1 MSFLWFSQ
9 PIQAKLNYFG
19 DEILFRR
26 VATPEIYDSADIKYV
41 ICFKNLKGA
50 YDFHQISQTLSMATE

>member
-1 MSFLWFSQ
+1 M
-9 PIQAKLNYFG
+9 QAKLNYFR
-19 DEILFRR
+19 DELLIRR

-41 ICFKNLKGA
+41 ICFKNIKGA